1 LPSCK
6 FRPSNCVP
14 QHLTPV
20 PLPLSENTPS
30 CLALVTLTD

>member
-6 FRPSNCVP
+6 FHPSNCVP